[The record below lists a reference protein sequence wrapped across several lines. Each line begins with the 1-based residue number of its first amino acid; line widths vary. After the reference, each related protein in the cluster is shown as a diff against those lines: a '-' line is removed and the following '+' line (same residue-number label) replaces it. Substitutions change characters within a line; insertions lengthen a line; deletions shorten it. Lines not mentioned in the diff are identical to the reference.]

1 MTTTTTDSTMSKL
14 LAKLRTLAPAKV
26 RAYAGDDDYRDIAV
40 PTRRK
45 RWSQVIEAIEA
56 RSWSRVEL
64 LDKGGNVLGY
74 VDNTEAAG
82 TVEDITGAQAT
93 GKRSESEWIV
103 NLVVRAQRDA
113 MTFRDAEVKSLLQA
127 QGDVVRE
134 MSAAMAGLASIYREQ
149 RDAAASVAEMKATAA
164 ATPDGFNMKELMDA
178 LPVLMQALPLLRGL
192 LAGGATPAAPKVPK
206 SPNGVSHG

>member
-1 MTTTTTDSTMSKL
+1 MSNTATTDGTMSKL

-45 RWSQVIEAIEA
+45 RWSQVVEAIEA
-56 RSWSRVEL
+56 RSWTRVEL
-64 LDKGGNVLGY
+64 LDKGGNVLAY
-74 VDNTEAAG
+74 VENAEPAG
-82 TVEDITGAQAT
+82 TVEDISSTVAT
-93 GKRSESEWIV
+93 GKRAEAEWIV

-134 MSAAMAGLASIYREQ
+134 MSQAMHGLASIYREQ
-149 RDAAASVAEMKATAA
+149 RDAAANVAEMRATAA
-164 ATPDGFNMKELMDA
+164 AAPDGFNMKELTEA
-178 LPVLMQALPLLRGL
+178 IPVLMQALPLLRAL
-192 LAGGATPAAPKVPK
+192 LTGGAPATKPNPKP
-206 SPNGVSHG
+206 PNGANHG

>member
-1 MTTTTTDSTMSKL
+1 MSNTTTDGTMSKL

-26 RAYAGDDDYRDIAV
+26 RAYAGDDDHRDIAV

-56 RSWSRVEL
+56 RSWTRVEL

-74 VDNTEAAG
+74 VDNAEPAG
-82 TVEDITGAQAT
+82 VVEDIGGPAT
-93 GKRSESEWIV
+93 AKRAEAEWIV

-134 MSAAMAGLASIYREQ
+134 MSQAMHGLATIYREQ
-149 RDAAASVAEMKATAA
+149 RDAAANVAELRATAA
-164 ATPDGFNMKELMDA
+164 ATPDGFNMKELMEA
-178 LPVLMQALPLLRGL
+178 LPVLMQALPMLRGL
-192 LAGGATPAAPKVPK
+192 LAGGVPSSAPK
-206 SPNGVSHG
+206 SPKPPNGASHG